1 MIEQNLE
8 PTPRG
13 WIEKAYD
20 ANVFT
25 LLTVALLVSVL
36 YPLNDR
42 MGFWLSVVIMAL
54 AVAAVT
60 VLVARPVIHIK
71 AACGAGRATWSL

>member
-1 MIEQNLE
+1 MSESSLE
-8 PTPRG
+8 PTRKG
-13 WIEKAYD
+13 WVEKAYD

-25 LLTVALLVSVL
+25 MLTVALLVLVV

-42 MGFWLSVVIMAL
+42 VGFWPSLVIMAL

-60 VLVARPVIHIK
+60 VLVALPVIPIRRRR
-71 AACGAGRATWSL
+71 GAGRGTWAF